1 MSLRSSEGDHAKPCR
16 RDSKARTNET
26 NMRCFQRQVLDY
38 ADRDSLTTAKLA
50 SQLCRFD
57 MLLFI
62 IL

>member
-1 MSLRSSEGDHAKPCR
+1 
-16 RDSKARTNET
+16 
-26 NMRCFQRQVLDY
+26 MRCFQRQVLDY